1 MSGPEYAFL
10 TPAPIFATAGE
21 AYSPSLTAHSRT
33 LGPVR
38 ALGTLGYDARAYSL
52 AHGKP
57 DLEELRQAKAVVFG
71 EGAPPIEGLSGPLLI
86 FDRHQIPDVYEGPE
100 LEPRA
105 PRAQPRSRALN
116 WLAARAGLAT
126 ESWRIRLLWVGE
138 ATDLDSLSKALKPLQ
153 DLGREIPLELRCLSP
168 QADAVADR
176 LREEDPEALRLAVET
191 WSPAAMRQALSDCDL
206 VVLPQAPLTAI
217 HAGRFAIAPR
227 AAGRLREFTW
237 SGNEPAEGIR
247 WALSNPREVL
257 DRLRQGQHYIN
268 EIHAPAAVGRAWISL
283 FMQKR
288 G

>member
-1 MSGPEYAFL
+1 MNRPEYAFL
-10 TPAPIFATAGE
+10 TPAPIFAAEGE
-21 AYSPSLTAHSRT
+21 TYSPSLTAHSRT

-52 AHGKP
+52 SHGKP
-57 DLEELRQAKAVVFG
+57 NLEELRQAKAVVFG

-86 FDRHQIPDVYEGPE
+86 FDRNQIPDVYEGPE

-138 ATDLDSLSKALKPLQ
+138 ATDLEALESSLKSLQ
-153 DLGREIPLELRCLSP
+153 GLGREIPLELRCLSP

-191 WSPAAMRQALSDCDL
+191 WSPAAMRHALFDCDL
-206 VVLPQAPLTAI
+206 VVLPQTPLTAI

-227 AAGRLREFTW
+227 AARRLGEFAW
-237 SGNEPAEGIR
+237 SGDEPAEGIR
-247 WALSNPREVL
+247 WALSHPSDVL
-257 DRLRQGQHYIN
+257 DRLRRGQQYVN
-268 EIHAPAAVGRAWISL
+268 EFHAPAAVGRAWIRL
-283 FMQKR
+283 FMKT
-288 G
+288 